1 MTNRNEII
9 GRLRSL
15 KNTLATQYH
24 IQRIALFGSTA
35 RENSSRNSDVDI
47 LVDFDEKATLF
58 HLSGAAIFLEEQ
70 LGRKVDIVPRR
81 SLRKELRERV
91 LSEAIAV

>member
-1 MTNRNEII
+1 ML
-9 GRLRSL
+9 LRSL
-15 KNTLATQYH
+15 KTTLASRYH
-24 IQRIALFGSTA
+24 IKGIALFGSTA
-35 RENSSRNSDVDI
+35 RGNSTHNSDIDV

-58 HLSGAAIFLEEQ
+58 HMSGAANFLEEQ

-91 LSEAIAV
+91 LKEEISI